1 MKPSIFSRLSNKLAD
16 ENKPLLANFFSL
28 GLIQVINFL
37 LSIITFPYIVRV
49 VGIEYFGLITVA
61 QAVMLYLNV
70 FTDYGFNL
78 TATKDISV
86 NRDNKTYLS
95 TVFSE
100 VIVTKAVLFLVS
112 GIVLLLAFS
121 FVPQIQVYSTLI
133 MLSLPIVLGQLLQ
146 PLWFF
151 QGMEQM
157 KYITYINITT
167 RALYAI
173 CIFAF
178 INEADDYLYINFING
193 ITAIIGGVLSF
204 VIVFRTFGLKFKL
217 PRFTQLTRQ
226 LKDGWS
232 IFISTI
238 TVTIANNTNILIL
251 SLFATPLV
259 LGYYSI
265 AEKVFLITRTFAVIL
280 HQVVY
285 PRICLLAQQ
294 PFKILAVF
302 LNKILK
308 LILLTFLPLGIGVF
322 VFADYI
328 VFLIAGEYHSVA
340 STVLRIV
347 CFAPL
352 MAALNIPVA
361 QTMLAFRLN
370 RTFATIV
377 SIGAAANIGLN
388 LVLASQ
394 FKAIGTAWSILL
406 TEMLITILLYVVFYK
421 QYPQYSFFSLSRS
434 GSQEQVKQKH

>member
-1 MKPSIFSRLSNKLAD
+1 M
-16 ENKPLLANFFSL
+16 
-28 GLIQVINFL
+28 
-37 LSIITFPYIVRV
+37 RV
-49 VGIEYFGLITVA
+49 VGVEYFGLITVA

-78 TATKDISV
+78 TATKDISI
-86 NRDNKTYLS
+86 NRDNKNYLS
-95 TVFSE
+95 AVFSE
-100 VIVTKAVLFLVS
+100 VIVTKTLLFLLSAV
-112 GIVLLLAFS
+112 VLLLAFL
-121 FVPQIQVYSTLI
+121 FVPQLQEYSTLI
-133 MLSLPIVLGQLLQ
+133 LLSFPIVIGQLLQ

-151 QGMEQM
+151 QGVERM

-178 INEADDYLYINFING
+178 IRETEDYLYINFING
-193 ITAIIGGVLSF
+193 LTAIIGGVMSF
-204 VIVFRTFGLKFKL
+204 VIIFYTFSVKFKI
-217 PRFTQLTRQ
+217 PSFTRVVRQ

-251 SLFATPLV
+251 SLFASPLI

-294 PFKILAVF
+294 PFELLAAF

-308 LILLTFLPLGIGVF
+308 LILLTFLPLAIGVF

-328 VFLIAGEYHSVA
+328 VYLIAGEYHSTA
-340 STVLRIV
+340 SMVLRIV

-361 QTMLAFRLN
+361 QTMLAFHLN
-370 RTFATIV
+370 KTFAIIV

-394 FKAIGTAWSILL
+394 FKAIGTAWSILI
-406 TEMLITILLYVVFYK
+406 TEMLITALLYIVYYK
-421 QYPQYSFFSLSRS
+421 RYPQYAFFSLSRL
-434 GSQEQVKQKH
+434 GNRKQVQQQ